1 MITCHELDRLMTPFI
16 DGVCGEAERAA
27 ILAHLEDCRSCH
39 KRAEAESTAKNLLHA
54 QAAIAR
60 TLGVPPPWRP
70 RVFRLGQPALPVHAA
85 WLVLFAI
92 LTGGALGLWLR
103 PARVMAVG
111 LIGDSFCEHRHRFT
125 ARFNVG
131 DRECT
136 LGCVKR
142 GAEFVLVTDT
152 GIYRIENQQLPA
164 LPAFANQRVRVEGTL
179 EGDRILVAN
188 MTAVEAGA
196 GPFPQRVP

>member
-1 MITCHELDRLMTPFI
+1 MTPFI
-16 DGVCGEAERAA
+16 DGVCSEAERAA
-27 ILAHLEDCRSCH
+27 VLVHLKACRHCQA
-39 KRAEAESTAKNLLHA
+39 RAEAESTAKNLLHA
-54 QAAIAR
+54 HAAIAR
-60 TLGVPPPWRP
+60 TMGVPPPWRP
-70 RVFRLGQPALPVHAA
+70 RVFRLGQPTLPVHAA
-85 WLVLFAI
+85 WLLLFAMVGVGLI
-92 LTGGALGLWLR
+92 GLWLR

-111 LIGDSFCEHRHRFT
+111 LIGDSFCEHHHRFT

-152 GIYRIENQQLPA
+152 QIYRIENQQLPG
-164 LPAFANQRVRVEGTL
+164 LPAFANLRVKVEGTL

-188 MTAVEAGA
+188 LTAVEASAGA
-196 GPFPQRVP
+196 R

>member
-16 DGVCGEAERAA
+16 DGACSEAERAA
-27 ILAHLEDCRSCH
+27 ILAHLEDCRNCQA
-39 KRAEAESTAKNLLHA
+39 RAEAESTAKNLLHA
-54 QAAIAR
+54 HAAIAR

-70 RVFRLGQPALPVHAA
+70 RVFRLGRPALPVHAA
-85 WLVLFAI
+85 WLVLFAMI
-92 LTGGALGLWLR
+92 AAGALGLWLR

-111 LIGDSFCEHRHRFT
+111 LIGDSFCEHHHRFT

-142 GAEFVLVTDT
+142 GAEFVLVTDA

-188 MTAVEAGA
+188 MAAVEAGA
-196 GPFPQRVP
+196 VLSP